1 MKYTVH
7 RALALLKTTKARIE
21 RELDD
26 ENILWVRVAR
36 GQEEVVSGVA
46 VKDIRRDIQ
55 AHYDRITALIANYM
69 KIKAAVIRSN
79 AGVLPDAELHKA
91 EVAGKLLTVA
101 EIIELTDTVYG
112 RTRKPGFKTKL
123 LEKMKDDFAKAQMD
137 FDDLQEKADGEISQ
151 YIRSLSGKKRED
163 EETDAGTKSLIEAT
177 SKMLHEQK
185 DPRII
190 DPLNIADKIK
200 ALENEIENFR
210 TEADAVL
217 SEQNALT
224 TIEIDLAEVQ

>member
-79 AGVLPDAELHKA
+79 AGVLPDAELRKA

-101 EIIELTDTVYG
+101 ECPAAHCNRRFLQINVDRFSYG
-112 RTRKPGFKTKL
+112 NLQFRANGTLSAEARRSLSSYNLKLRTRK
-123 LEKMKDDFAKAQMD
+123 
-137 FDDLQEKADGEISQ
+137 
-151 YIRSLSGKKRED
+151 
-163 EETDAGTKSLIEAT
+163 T
-177 SKMLHEQK
+177 SRM
-185 DPRII
+185 P
-190 DPLNIADKIK
+190 
-200 ALENEIENFR
+200 
-210 TEADAVL
+210 
-217 SEQNALT
+217 
-224 TIEIDLAEVQ
+224 

>member
-7 RALALLKTTKARIE
+7 RALAMLKTTKARIE
-21 RELDD
+21 RELSD

-36 GQEEVVSGVA
+36 GQEETVSGVP

-55 AHYDRITALIANYM
+55 SHYDRITALITNYT
-69 KIKAAVIRSN
+69 KIKAAVIESN
-79 AGVLPDAELHKA
+79 AGVLPGTELRR
-91 EVAGKLLTVA
+91 VSVGSQPLTVA

-112 RTRKPGFKTKL
+112 RTKNPGFKSKL
-123 LEKMKDDFAKAQMD
+123 LAKMKDDFAKAQMD
-137 FDDLQEKADGEISQ
+137 FDDMQEKADAEVSQ
-151 YIRSLSGKKRED
+151 YIRSLAGKKQEG
-163 EETDAGTKSLIEAT
+163 EVTDAGTKSLIEAT
-177 SKMLHEQK
+177 AKMLHEQK

-190 DPLNIADKIK
+190 DPLKIAEKIK
-200 ALENEIENFR
+200 NLENEIEAFR

-224 TIEIDLAEVQ
+224 TIELDLAEIE